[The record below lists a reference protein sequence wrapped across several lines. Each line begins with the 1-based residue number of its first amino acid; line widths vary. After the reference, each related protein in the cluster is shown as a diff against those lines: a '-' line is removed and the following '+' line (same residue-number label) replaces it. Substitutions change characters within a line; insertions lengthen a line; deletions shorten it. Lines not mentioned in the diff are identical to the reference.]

1 MKRRH
6 WSAEETEI
14 LVREYAD
21 TPTAALAARFA
32 RPLQQVYA
40 KATSLGL
47 RKSEA
52 YLASPHACRL
62 RRGDHVGAPTRFKPG
77 HVPAN
82 KGLRRPGWYAGRMLE
97 TQFKKGTL
105 NGRAARLY
113 VPIGTER
120 LSKEGYLQRK
130 FTNELRGAQRWKHV
144 HVILWEERYG
154 PVPKGYAVKFIDG
167 DRRHVAIDN
176 LCLVSRRDLAAMN
189 RIWTLYPR
197 ELALAI
203 QLQGQLKRKIN
214 RRARDERHHRSA

>member
-6 WSAEETEI
+6 WSAEEIEI

-21 TPTAALAARFA
+21 TPTATLAARFA

-40 KATSLGL
+40 KAKSLGL

-62 RRGDHVGAPTRFKPG
+62 RRGDNVGASCRFQPG

-82 KGLRRPGWYAGRMLE
+82 KGLRRPGWYTGRMRE
-97 TQFKKGTL
+97 TQFKKGQRG
-105 NGRAARLY
+105 NKW
-113 VPIGTER
+113 VPVGTEVFNTD
-120 LSKEGYLQRK
+120 GYLVRK
-130 FTNELRGAQRWKHV
+130 VREDRVGAMNWRMV
-144 HVILWEERYG
+144 HVLLWEERYG
-154 PVPKGYAVKFIDG
+154 PVPNGYAVKFIDG
-167 DRRHVAIDN
+167 DRQHVAIDN
-176 LCLVSRRDLAAMN
+176 LCLVSRQDLAAMN
-189 RIWTLYPR
+189 RMWTNYPR

-214 RRARDERHHRSA
+214 RRASDERHHRSA

>member
-40 KATSLGL
+40 KAKSLGL

-52 YLASPHACRL
+52 YLAGPHACRL

-82 KGLRRPGWYAGRMLE
+82 KGLRRPGWYAGRMRE
-97 TQFKKGTL
+97 TQFKKGQRGT
-105 NGRAARLY
+105 RW
-113 VPIGTER
+113 VPLGTEQFNAD
-120 LSKEGYLQRK
+120 GYLVRK
-130 FTNELRGAQRWKHV
+130 VREDLHGAMNWRMV
-144 HVILWEERYG
+144 HVILWEEKHG

-176 LCLVSRRDLAAMN
+176 LCLVSRQDLASMN
-189 RIWTLYPR
+189 RMWTVYPR
-197 ELALAI
+197 ELALTI